1 MNTRL
6 YKITKRYKTMNKNR
20 KIVENIL
27 KEQTRRKVI
36 YVK

>member
-1 MNTRL
+1 
-6 YKITKRYKTMNKNR
+6 MNKNR

-27 KEQTRRKVI
+27 KAQTRRKVI

>member
-27 KEQTRRKVI
+27 KEQTKRKVI

>member
-1 MNTRL
+1 MRL